1 MVPSQSAAH
10 RVTSNG
16 SQTSSVDSRFDLP
29 DPQGSFPVCNQH
41 GHDPE
46 GQLRHPPGVG
56 IRRDYARGSGGA
68 APTSGDAFVT
78 KNYADTNYGGAA
90 AASKTYVLTGTTS
103 TVTGSDLIPAN
114 SIVTGVE
121 FILGTALDGTTPAIS
136 IGTTATAA
144 LFVASADVNVA
155 AANTTSYNGLP
166 ISVGGS
172 NVAPRVTVTGTGITT
187 GAWEVVI
194 SYTVTPSV

>member
-1 MVPSQSAAH
+1 MALKPVQSILATIFQIPKALLQFA
-10 RVTSNG
+10 TDTGMILKDN
-16 SQTSSVDSRFDLP
+16 
-29 DPQGSFPVCNQH
+29 
-41 GHDPE
+41 
-46 GQLRHPPGVG
+46 
-56 IRRDYARGSGGA
+56 SGTLQVLESDGTTLAEVEGA

-155 AANTTSYNGLP
+155 SPNKATYSGP
-166 ISVGGS
+166 PVSVGGS
-172 NVAPRVTVTGTGITT
+172 DVAPRVTVGGSGITT
-187 GAWEVVI
+187 GAWQAIIYYVQ
-194 SYTVTPSV
+194 TPNA

>member
-1 MVPSQSAAH
+1 MALKPVQSILATIFQIPKALLQFA
-10 RVTSNG
+10 TDTGMILKDN
-16 SQTSSVDSRFDLP
+16 
-29 DPQGSFPVCNQH
+29 
-41 GHDPE
+41 
-46 GQLRHPPGVG
+46 
-56 IRRDYARGSGGA
+56 SGTLQVLESDGTTLAEVEGA